1 MTQLSRRTLFWTP
14 RALSIL
20 FIAFLSMFAL
30 DVFGEG
36 LSFWQT
42 LLALTMHLIPSF
54 ILIAALVLAWRW
66 EWIGAALY
74 GAAGTLYVVW
84 VVRHPHLP
92 AAIKL
97 NWILFIAGPAFA
109 IAALFLVNW
118 LKRAEIRARNVG

>member
-1 MTQLSRRTLFWTP
+1 MTQLSGRTLFWTP

-20 FIAFLSMFAL
+20 FIAFLSLFAL
-30 DVFGEG
+30 DVFDERLG
-36 LSFWQT
+36 FWQT
-42 LLALTMHLIPSF
+42 LLALAMHLIPCF
-54 ILIAALVLAWRW
+54 VLIGALLLAWRW

-84 VVRHPHLP
+84 VLRTHPHLR

-97 NWILFIAGPAFA
+97 NWILFIAGPALA

-118 LKRAEIRARNVG
+118 VKRAEIRAR

>member
-1 MTQLSRRTLFWTP
+1 MTQLSKRTLLWTP

-30 DVFGEG
+30 DVFDER
-36 LSFWQT
+36 LSFWRT
-42 LLALTMHLIPSF
+42 LLALAIHLIPCF
-54 ILIAALVLAWRW
+54 VLIAVLVLAWRW

-84 VVRHPHLP
+84 VMRRPHLP

-97 NWILFIAGPAFA
+97 NWILFIARPAFA

-118 LKRAEIRARNVG
+118 VKRAEIRAR